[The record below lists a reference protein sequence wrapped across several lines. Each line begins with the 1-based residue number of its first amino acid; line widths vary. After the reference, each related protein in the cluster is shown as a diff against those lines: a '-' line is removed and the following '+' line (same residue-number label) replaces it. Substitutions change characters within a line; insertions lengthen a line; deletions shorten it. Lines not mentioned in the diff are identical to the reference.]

1 MYGLKQLKNINDAR
15 VALFKKTYKFL
26 DNDHTFRLPKKG
38 IDGSAL
44 PPCKS
49 ELYEHFLR
57 SCYIAQIWSHAHLK
71 VPITDEPSNYGWV
84 EIDNR
89 YELKWFS
96 GSQLPTSINQITIQH
111 EKDTSNSDSESE
123 TEGDE
128 SNTSQSGNRCL
139 LCKHEKPNV
148 KRNASTMEILE

>member
-1 MYGLKQLKNINDAR
+1 M
-15 VALFKKTYKFL
+15 
-26 DNDHTFRLPKKG
+26 FRLPKKG

-57 SCYIAQIWSHAHLK
+57 SCYIAQLWSHAHLK
-71 VPITDEPSNYGWV
+71 VTITDEPSIYAWV

-111 EKDTSNSDSESE
+111 ETADFFFISIIISKVEEDNIKLIFNGNIIEQVENYTYLGIMINSTNDY
-123 TEGDE
+123 TKK
-128 SNTSQSGNRCL
+128 N
-139 LCKHEKPNV
+139 
-148 KRNASTMEILE
+148 